1 MSPHG
6 SCQEGLEAR
15 IFWAALWVLFLVF
28 VGELGGGRAWPSGP
42 SGLKMGV
49 ACDIGKLVADQTR
62 KNIIRQ
68 VCRAKHF
75 DKFRL
80 VWFSDECPLDNLDLC
95 RLDDVA
101 CRNIEIHGP
110 VIITEKF
117 KIKVLSMGTCIN
129 DV

>member
-1 MSPHG
+1 M
-6 SCQEGLEAR
+6 EAR
-15 IFWAALWVLFLVF
+15 IFWAALWTVTFLVF
-28 VGELGGGRAWPSGP
+28 GLGGFRRGREWPSGP

-62 KNIIRQ
+62 KNIVRQ
-68 VCRAKHF
+68 VCRAKNF

-80 VWFSDECPLDNLDLC
+80 VWFFDECPLLDSLDVC

-101 CRNIEIHGP
+101 CRNIEMHGP

-117 KIKVLSMGTCIN
+117 KIM
-129 DV
+129 

>member
-1 MSPHG
+1 M
-6 SCQEGLEAR
+6 
-15 IFWAALWVLFLVF
+15 
-28 VGELGGGRAWPSGP
+28 GGGRAWPSGP

-68 VCRAKHF
+68 VCRAKNF

-80 VWFSDECPLDNLDLC
+80 VWFFDDDECPLDFNDVC
-95 RLDDVA
+95 RLDDVD
-101 CRNIEIHGP
+101 CCNMEIHGP

-117 KIKVLSMGTCIN
+117 KIMYKVLSKNHKLSNFLTHC
-129 DV
+129 